1 MISLIVIA
9 ISIFLDIFLNINL
22 FILIFPMFTVCLIIT
37 NYLLIKN
44 EVIYF
49 ILNILLGLFL
59 DIIYI
64 KQFPINTYIFLLLSF
79 ITYYLFLKYGISYIK
94 TILFTLVTIFLYDFI
109 LFINCAIFN
118 IGVYSITLFL
128 TNFVK
133 SLIINYIYISFVYYI
148 FKCQNKSYKNYI
160 KY

>member
-1 MISLIVIA
+1 MINLIIIV

-22 FILIFPMFTVCLIIT
+22 SVLIFPMFTVCLIIT

-44 EVIYF
+44 ELIYF

-79 ITYYLFLKYGISYIK
+79 INYHLFLKCGVSYIK

-109 LFINCAIFN
+109 LFINYAIFN

-133 SLIINYIYISFVYYI
+133 SLIINFIYISFIYYI